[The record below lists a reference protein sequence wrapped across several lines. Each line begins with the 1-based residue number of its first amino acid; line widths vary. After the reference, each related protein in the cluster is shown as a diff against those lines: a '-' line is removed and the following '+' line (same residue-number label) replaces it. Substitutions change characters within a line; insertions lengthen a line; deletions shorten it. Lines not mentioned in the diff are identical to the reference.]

1 MSGGGGGG
9 RGDGGGGK
17 SAGSGASGWN
27 SGDEPGLV
35 RVEGVDTGVVR
46 DALAEVSLYA
56 AQVCAPGMGS
66 SKVRQLCDI
75 FQRLEDLIEGRLLPP
90 TPPPAAAA
98 AAAAAAVPARPI
110 AGPAVVLGGRELDEV
125 DGLTSESP
133 PASPAMDGKI
143 D

>member
-1 MSGGGGGG
+1 M
-9 RGDGGGGK
+9 
-17 SAGSGASGWN
+17 
-27 SGDEPGLV
+27 DECKP
-35 RVEGVDTGVVR
+35 
-46 DALAEVSLYA
+46 
-56 AQVCAPGMGS
+56 
-66 SKVRQLCDI
+66 
-75 FQRLEDLIEGRLLPP
+75 LIEGRLLPP

-125 DGLTSESP
+125 DGITSESP